1 MDARTDRFPLV
12 DALRAIAAIAVV
24 GTHTA
29 FFAGAYAQ
37 GTDLG
42 LWLARLD
49 AGVAVFFVVSGFLL
63 YRPFVKAHLDDRPAP
78 ATGPYAWRRFLRL
91 APAYWVAL
99 TGAVVLL
106 DLPGVFT
113 ADGVAT
119 YYGFA
124 QTYREHTIGGGL
136 TPAWSLSVE
145 VAFYVFLPV
154 WAAAV
159 ARVARGDRAA
169 RARAHALGIAGLAVI
184 ALAWNVFLV
193 AGTDAVRVT
202 PWLLALPAY
211 WDHFAVGMGLAL
223 LTVWLEDRPQ
233 RGALLRL
240 LDRAPGLS
248 WLVAGAAY
256 VVVSTQVGVGQVF
269 FGPTTGGDYLLRHL
283 LYAVI
288 GAGLVAPAVLGSPGR
303 GAVRR
308 VLAWRPLA
316 WLGLVSYGIF
326 LWHTTGLSLLHRWG
340 LADLDV
346 GHPYVRWAVFGVGFG
361 IVLGAA
367 SYYLVERPALR
378 LKRLVRSPTPVAEAE
393 GLSEPAPAVVSRAG

>member
-49 AGVAVFFVVSGFLL
+49 AGVAVFFVISGFLL

-78 ATGPYAWRRFLRL
+78 AAGPYAWRRFLRV

-106 DLPGVFT
+106 DLPGVLS
-113 ADGVAT
+113 AEGIAT
-119 YYGFA
+119 YYGFG

-145 VAFYVFLPV
+145 VAFYAFLPL
-154 WAAAV
+154 WAAAL
-159 ARVARGDRAA
+159 ARIARGDRAS

-193 AGTDAVRVT
+193 AGADAVRVT
-202 PWLLALPAY
+202 PWLLALPAF
-211 WDHFAVGMGLAL
+211 WDHFAVGMGLAV
-223 LTVWLEDRPQ
+223 LTVWLEDRP
-233 RGALLRL
+233 RRAALLRL
-240 LDRAPGLS
+240 LDRAPGVS
-248 WLVAGAAY
+248 WLVAGSAY

-288 GAGLVAPAVLGSPGR
+288 GAGLVAPAVLGAPGR
-303 GAVRR
+303 GVVRGI
-308 VLAWRPLA
+308 LAWRPLA

-346 GHPYVRWAVFGVGFG
+346 GHPYVRWGVFGVGFG

-378 LKRLVRSPTPVAEAE
+378 CKRLVGRPAPAAEA
-393 GLSEPAPAVVSRAG
+393 LSEPASAVVSRAG

>member
-1 MDARTDRFPLV
+1 MNARTDRFPLV
-12 DALRAIAAIAVV
+12 DALRAFAAIAVV

-29 FFAGAYAQ
+29 FFAGAYGQ

-49 AGVAVFFVVSGFLL
+49 AGVAVFFVISGFLL
-63 YRPFVKAHLDDRPAP
+63 YRPFVKAHLDDRPVP
-78 ATGPYAWRRFLRL
+78 ATGVYAWRRFLRIT
-91 APAYWVAL
+91 PAYWVAL
-99 TGAVVLL
+99 TGAVLLL
-106 DLPGVFT
+106 DLPAVFT
-113 ADGVAT
+113 TDGVAT

-145 VAFYVFLPV
+145 VAFYAFLPI
-154 WAAAV
+154 WAGGV
-159 ARVARGDRAA
+159 ARVARGDRAS

-184 ALAWNVFLV
+184 AVAWNVFLV

-202 PWLLALPAY
+202 PWLLALPAF
-211 WDHFAVGMGLAL
+211 WDHFAVGMGLAV

-240 LDRAPGLS
+240 LDRAPGVA
-248 WLVAGAAY
+248 WLVAAAAY
-256 VVVSTQVGVGQVF
+256 IVVSTQVGVGQVF

-288 GAGLVAPAVLGSPGR
+288 GAGLVAPAVLGTPRR

-308 VLAWRPLA
+308 ILAWPPLA

-340 LADLDV
+340 LSDLDV
-346 GHPYVRWAVFGVGFG
+346 GHPYVRWGVFGVGFG
-361 IVLGAA
+361 IALGTA

-378 LKRLVRSPTPVAEAE
+378 LKGFVGRPPPAPEA
-393 GLSEPAPAVVSRAG
+393 LSEPAPAAVSRAG